1 VCVCLLQGGA
11 GSLSQAGPSRPQML
25 APSRERTMP
34 NTTQEDDS
42 AEEDANDDEEEKQD
56 QEEYSSAEYSDAE
69 YAGAQLGG
77 AAAAAARAP
86 MSALD
91 EAFERLAMDY
101 EDDDIGG
108 LDEYE
113 EDVHGANDVKLYER
127 VFDKFL
133 DEKALDGELE
143 NGQYIAVGK
152 ATEGWNRKQEQ
163 ETAEAALAKT
173 HELGRKM
180 QKDEAE
186 GRRYEENLLT
196 DHAVRDLTEL
206 WDCETIVST
215 YSNLDNH
222 PGVINDE
229 PARKQKARAAATA
242 AAAASGP
249 AGQIKLSR

>member
-1 VCVCLLQGGA
+1 
-11 GSLSQAGPSRPQML
+11 ML
-25 APSRERTMP
+25 APSRGRTMP
-34 NTTQEDDS
+34 NTTTQEEDS
-42 AEEDANDDEEEKQD
+42 AEEDANDDEEEKQE
-56 QEEYSSAEYSDAE
+56 QEEYSSAEDSDAE
-69 YAGAQLGG
+69 YAGAQPGG
-77 AAAAAARAP
+77 AAAPAALAARAP

-108 LDEYE
+108 LDECE

-133 DEKALDGELE
+133 DEQALDGELE

-186 GRRYEENLLT
+186 GRRY
-196 DHAVRDLTEL
+196 
-206 WDCETIVST
+206 
-215 YSNLDNH
+215 
-222 PGVINDE
+222 VI
-229 PARKQKARAAATA
+229 
-242 AAAASGP
+242 
-249 AGQIKLSR
+249 

>member
-1 VCVCLLQGGA
+1 
-11 GSLSQAGPSRPQML
+11 ML
-25 APSRERTMP
+25 APPRERPTP
-34 NTTQEDDS
+34 NTAQEDDS
-42 AEEDANDDEEEKQD
+42 AEEDEDEDEEEEE
-56 QEEYSSAEYSDAE
+56 EEYSSAEEEDGE
-69 YAGAQLGG
+69 YAGAQRGE
-77 AAAAAARAP
+77 AAAAARAP

-101 EDDDIGG
+101 EDDDIGE
-108 LDEYE
+108 LDDEE
-113 EDVHGANDVKLYER
+113 EDVRGANDVKLYER

-152 ATEGWNRKQEQ
+152 ATEGWNRKEEQ

-222 PGVINDE
+222 PGVIKDDS
-229 PARKQKARAAATA
+229 ARRKQKARAAAA
-242 AAAASGP
+242 DAAAASGP